1 MWQAPHILVLLQS
14 GSYNPGRMPGTM
26 YSILSPGG
34 NVQSGARIPSLALDQ
49 QLHLYRLMCLN
60 RRVDDQMIRLQRQG
74 RLGFY
79 VGSQGEEAAIIG
91 SAFALEPRDWV
102 VPCYRELGAAL
113 VKGFPLIDLFS
124 QFFGNSRD
132 LTKGRQMPNHYAN
145 HDLRVTSISSPVGSQ
160 IPHAIGLALGAR
172 LAGNDDVALVY
183 FGDGATS
190 QGDFHV
196 ATNFAGV
203 FKTPTILFCRNNQWA
218 ISVPV
223 ESQTASRNMAV
234 KATAYGIEGVR
245 VDGNDIFAVYDVTS
259 KAVAKARR
267 GEGPTLIE
275 AVTYRRGGHSTSD
288 DPNSYRDDAEVEPWI
303 ERDPILRFR
312 LYLTRQ
318 GHWDDDKEQALE
330 DEVRATIRSGLDEAF
345 RSGPPSLDTVF
356 EDVYDE
362 MPWHLREQM
371 ESVCTPEEFQTVEQG
386 T

>member
-1 MWQAPHILVLLQS
+1 MI
-14 GSYNPGRMPGTM
+14 
-26 YSILSPGG
+26 SILSPDGD
-34 NVQSGARIPSLALDQ
+34 VKSEADIPALKLDQ
-49 QLHLYRLMCLN
+49 QFHLYRLMCLN

-79 VGSQGEEAAIIG
+79 VGSRGEEAAIIG
-91 SAFALEPRDWV
+91 SAFALEPQDWV

-113 VKGFPLIDLFS
+113 VKGFPLIDLFC

-132 LTKGRQMPNHYAN
+132 LAKGRQMPNHYASR
-145 HDLRVTSISSPVGSQ
+145 DLRVTSISSPVGSQ

-172 LAGNDDVALVY
+172 LAGRDDVALVY

-223 ESQTASRNMAV
+223 ESQTASRNLAV
-234 KATAYGIEGVR
+234 KAIAYGIEGVR
-245 VDGNDIFAVYDVTS
+245 VDGNDVFAVYDVTS

-288 DPNSYRDDAEVEPWI
+288 DPNAYRDVAEVEPWV

-330 DEVRATIRSGLDEAF
+330 DEIRTLIRSTLEEAS
-345 RSGPPSLDTVF
+345 RSGPPSLDTIF
-356 EDVYDE
+356 DDVYDE

-371 ESVCTPEEFQTVEQG
+371 ESVCMPEEFQTVEQG

>member
-1 MWQAPHILVLLQS
+1 
-14 GSYNPGRMPGTM
+14 MPGTM
-26 YSILSPGG
+26 FSILSPDGE
-34 NVQSGARIPSLALDQ
+34 VKSEADIPALGLDQ

-60 RRVDDQMIRLQRQG
+60 RMVDDQMIRLQRQG
-74 RLGFY
+74 RLAFY
-79 VGSQGEEAAIIG
+79 VGSRGEEAAIIG
-91 SAFALEPRDWV
+91 SAFALEQRDWV
-102 VPCYRELGAAL
+102 LPCYREMGAAL

-124 QFFGNSRD
+124 QFFGTSRD
-132 LTKGRQMPNHYAN
+132 LTKGRQMPNHYASY
-145 HDLRVTSISSPVGSQ
+145 DLRVTSISSPVGSQ
-160 IPHAIGLALGAR
+160 IPHAIGLAMGAR
-172 LAGNDDVALVY
+172 LAGRDDVALVY

-203 FKTPTILFCRNNQWA
+203 FKTPTVLFCRNNQWA

-234 KATAYGIEGVR
+234 KAVAYGIEGVR

-288 DPNSYRDDAEVEPWI
+288 DPNAYRDVAEVEPWV
-303 ERDPILRFR
+303 ELDPILRFR

-318 GHWDDDKEQALE
+318 GHWDDDKEQAQE
-330 DEVRATIRSGLDEAF
+330 DEIRAQIRSTLEEAYS
-345 RSGPPSLDTVF
+345 SGPPSLDTIF
-356 EDVYDE
+356 DDVYDE

-371 ESVCTPEEFQTVEQG
+371 ESVCVPEEFQTVEQG

>member
-1 MWQAPHILVLLQS
+1 MF
-14 GSYNPGRMPGTM
+14 
-26 YSILSPGG
+26 SILSPDGE
-34 NVQSGARIPSLALDQ
+34 VKSEADIPALGLEQ

-60 RRVDDQMIRLQRQG
+60 RMVDDQMIRLQRQG
-74 RLGFY
+74 RLAFY
-79 VGSQGEEAAIIG
+79 VGSRGEEAAIIG
-91 SAFALEPRDWV
+91 SAFALEQRDWV
-102 VPCYRELGAAL
+102 IPCYREMGAAL

-124 QFFGNSRD
+124 QFFGTERD
-132 LTKGRQMPNHYAN
+132 LTKGRQMPNHYAS

-160 IPHAIGLALGAR
+160 IPHAIGLAMGAR
-172 LAGNDDVALVY
+172 LAGRDDVALVY

-234 KATAYGIEGVR
+234 KAVAYGIEGVR
-245 VDGNDIFAVYDVTS
+245 VDGNDVFAVYDVTS

-288 DPNSYRDDAEVEPWI
+288 DPNAYRDVAEVEPWV
-303 ERDPILRFR
+303 ERDPIMRFR

-318 GHWDDDKEQALE
+318 GHWDDDKEQAQKEEIRAHIRGTLE
-330 DEVRATIRSGLDEAF
+330 EAF
-345 RSGPPSLDTVF
+345 SSGPPSLETIFD
-356 EDVYDE
+356 DVYDE

-371 ESVCTPEEFQTVEQG
+371 ESVCMPEEFQTVEQG

>member
-1 MWQAPHILVLLQS
+1 MF
-14 GSYNPGRMPGTM
+14 
-26 YSILSPGG
+26 SILSPDGDV
-34 NVQSGARIPSLALDQ
+34 NSEADIPALRLDQ
-49 QLHLYRLMCLN
+49 QLHLYRMMCLN
-60 RRVDDQMIRLQRQG
+60 RMVDDQMIRLQRQG
-74 RLGFY
+74 RLAFY
-79 VGSQGEEAAIIG
+79 VGSRGEEEAIIG
-91 SAFALEPRDWV
+91 SAFALERRDWV

-124 QFFGNSRD
+124 QLFGTSRD
-132 LTKGRQMPNHYAN
+132 LTKGRQMPNHYAS

-160 IPHAIGLALGAR
+160 IPHAIGLAMGAR
-172 LAGNDDVALVY
+172 LAGRDDVALVY

-203 FKTPTILFCRNNQWA
+203 FKTPTVLFCRNNQWA

-234 KATAYGIEGVR
+234 KAIAYGIEGVR
-245 VDGNDIFAVYDVTS
+245 VDGNDVFAVYDVTS

-288 DPNSYRDDAEVEPWI
+288 DPNAYRDAAEVEPWA

-318 GHWDDDKEQALE
+318 GHWDDDKEQAQE
-330 DEVRATIRSGLDEAF
+330 EEIRAIIRSTLEEA
-345 RSGPPSLDTVF
+345 SSSAPPSLDTIF
-356 EDVYDE
+356 DDVYDE

-371 ESVCTPEEFQTVEQG
+371 ESVCMPEEFQTVEQG